1 MLSRKGAGRIDEN
14 YPVNLLDYTFPQG
27 GEKQDIVC
35 FVPEKISV
43 SEEIDGTIYDVT
55 GVFDQAVDK
64 SLLQQFK
71 DIILSQEE
79 VYGIF
84 ETNCRAVYD
93 GFVQMQCSA
102 FKGRSYYG

>member
-1 MLSRKGAGRIDEN
+1 MKQKIKTVNINPIILSRKGAGRIDEN

-27 GEKQDIVC
+27 DEKQDIVC

-55 GVFDQAVDK
+55 GVFDQAVDR

-71 DIILSQEE
+71 NIILSQEE
-79 VYGIF
+79 
-84 ETNCRAVYD
+84 A
-93 GFVQMQCSA
+93 
-102 FKGRSYYG
+102 